1 MEAERDRPPAAAVV
15 ERRAEVAGL
24 PLVWREAEA
33 PADGSHAPALCLH
46 GHPTDGDDFLPL
58 LRRAGGIAPDLPG
71 FGRSGKPADFDYSI
85 DGLADFL
92 ENFVDHLGLE
102 RFSLVMHDWGGVGL
116 ALAQRRPQAV
126 ERLVLSNCVPLLPGY
141 RWHAWARVFRT
152 PVLGELAMGFTTRF
166 ALRRA
171 LRSASTVRGSAID
184 ALAERAWSRFDH
196 GTQRAAL
203 KLYRS
208 APPESLVRAGE
219 RLGEVTAPALI
230 VWGERDPFITPDF
243 AHAYAEAL
251 GGPARVELVTDGG
264 HWPWI
269 DRPDLVER
277 IAAFLAEG

>member
-1 MEAERDRPPAAAVV
+1 MEAERDRPPGAAVV

-33 PADGSHAPALCLH
+33 PTASSHAPALCLH
-46 GHPTDGDDFLPL
+46 GHPTDGDDFLSL
-58 LRRAGGIAPDLPG
+58 LERAGGIAPDLPG
-71 FGRSGKPADFDYSI
+71 FGRSGKLADFDYSI
-85 DGLADFL
+85 EGLADFL
-92 ENFVDHLGLE
+92 EAFVDHLGLA
-102 RFSLVMHDWGGVGL
+102 RFSLVMHDWGSVGL

-141 RWHAWARVFRT
+141 QWHAWARVLRT
-152 PVLGELAMGFTTRF
+152 PVLGEVAMGFTTRS

-171 LRSASTVRGSAID
+171 LRRASTVRGPAID
-184 ALAERAWSRFDH
+184 AVAERAWSRFDH

-208 APPESLVRAGE
+208 APPETLARAGE
-219 RLGEVTAPALI
+219 RLGEVPASALI
-230 VWGERDPFITPDF
+230 MWGERDPFITPDF

-251 GGPARVELVTDGG
+251 GGPARVELVADGG

-269 DRPDLVER
+269 DCPALVER
-277 IAAFLAEG
+277 LAAFLAEG